1 MRCPREADGRPRPLP
16 WAGSRRRVWLV
27 LLVSSLVFA
36 ALAAAVL
43 AGTAIPGD
51 RAIYRLL
58 TRERDAYLI
67 GGLAEVLASR
77 AIEAA
82 AAVVLALTSL
92 LLLVKGRV
100 RPAALLVAS
109 LVPALMTPVLK
120 GALDRPPP
128 EAHASTVDWSF
139 PSGHAAGSMAL
150 VAVAIVLTWP
160 TGSGRWRVFVG
171 AVGVAAVGLAA
182 VIAGGHWPSDVIA
195 GWALALAWVSA
206 LCLLV
211 PTDGER
217 VYNAPLPAQG
227 RW

>member
-1 MRCPREADGRPRPLP
+1 
-16 WAGSRRRVWLV
+16 VWFV

-43 AGTAIPGD
+43 AGAAIPGD
-51 RAIYRLL
+51 RAVYRLL
-58 TRERDAYLI
+58 TRDRDAYLI

-120 GALDRPPP
+120 GGLDRPPP

-150 VAVAIVLTWP
+150 VAVAIVLTWSP
-160 TGSGRWRVFVG
+160 GSGRWRVFAG
-171 AVGVAAVGLAA
+171 AVAVVAVGLAA

-211 PTDGER
+211 PIDGER
-217 VYNAPLPAQG
+217 V
-227 RW
+227 